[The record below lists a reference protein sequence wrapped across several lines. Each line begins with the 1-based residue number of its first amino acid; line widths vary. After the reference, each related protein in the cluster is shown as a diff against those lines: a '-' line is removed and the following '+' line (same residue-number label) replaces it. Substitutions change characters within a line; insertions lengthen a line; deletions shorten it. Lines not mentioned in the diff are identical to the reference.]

1 MPFPTTSRAGALG
14 LALAASFAALAAA
27 EGALRW
33 LRPEPASEVI
43 YPCFSIP
50 DPRTG
55 FRFAPHGVG
64 RIAAHFEFDHEVH
77 LDSQGFHDAEPLAD
91 GEADPRVLAVGD
103 SFTAA
108 LQVPDGETWVD
119 ELERR
124 LRAGGHPRA
133 DVVNLGLDGTGTDV
147 HLALL
152 EQYVPRFRPTT
163 TLVAFFANDAED
175 VRDGRFTRECH
186 RGYVL
191 SYQSQAQRDA
201 LRAQVDRVHERRAL
215 RWLFQRSYLVRLA
228 LVALEGPATPY
239 RLNFRQPSLA
249 ALGLGPEEL
258 HRREAWPRASFEAL
272 ARFAE
277 RCDCGLVIVPV
288 PARRDLA
295 ASLEL
300 ARGLAAGLPL
310 EIVDVLPRMRA
321 ALARDGREP
330 ADLFFRY
337 DAHLDGYGN
346 RLFAEALADAIAWP
360 TPLDAS
366 QPGAAR

>member
-1 MPFPTTSRAGALG
+1 MPPRTTSRAGALG
-14 LALAASFAALAAA
+14 LALAASLAGLAAA

-43 YPCFSIP
+43 YPCFSMP

-77 LDSQGFHDAEPLAD
+77 LDSLGFHDQEPLD
-91 GEADPRVLAVGD
+91 GDADPRVLAVGD

-108 LQVPDGETWVD
+108 LQVQDGETWVD

-124 LRAGGHPRA
+124 LRAQGHPRA

-191 SYQSQAQRDA
+191 SYQSEAQRDA
-201 LRAQVDRVHERRAL
+201 LRAQVDAVYQHRVL

-228 LVALEGPATPY
+228 LVALEGPATPF
-239 RLNFRQPSLA
+239 RLNFRQPSRA
-249 ALGLGPEEL
+249 ALGLGPDEL
-258 HRREAWPRASFEAL
+258 RRRESWPRASFESL
-272 ARFAE
+272 ARFAAS
-277 RCDCGLVIVPV
+277 CDCGLVLVPV
-288 PARRDLA
+288 PARRDLS

-337 DAHLDGYGN
+337 DAHLNGYGN
-346 RLFAEALADAIAWP
+346 RLFAEAVADAIDWP
-360 TPLDAS
+360 PPRDRS
-366 QPGAAR
+366 QPIDRR